1 MLFSLDY
8 ILRDD
13 FKAEKVNS
21 VWLPSTKFPVWNA
34 SHLCICFAA
43 DKTSKSLVMKSVLN
57 YESSCCSG
65 SHFFSSW
72 CEVAWFTHFFFLL
85 PAFFRVASAE
95 KSPFVR
101 GCNLFSVWEPVR
113 RGSVCTAGGF
123 YLSSSC
129 PASCPYLCSAPE
141 TYKTTRQMRGLLSVL
156 AGISGSKPLSWINWV
171 FLMGRVGVGL
181 DGPELEQW
189 Y

>member
-1 MLFSLDY
+1 MVFSLDY
-8 ILRDD
+8 ILRED

-43 DKTSKSLVMKSVLN
+43 DKTSESLVMKSVLN
-57 YESSCCSG
+57 YESSCWSG
-65 SHFFSSW
+65 SHFFFPPD
-72 CEVAWFTHFFFLL
+72 VKLPDLLTFFFL

-101 GCNLFSVWEPVR
+101 GCNLFSVWEPVQM
-113 RGSVCTAGGF
+113 GWVCTAGWF

-156 AGISGSKPLSWINWV
+156 ARISGSKPLSWINWV
-171 FLMGRVGVGL
+171 LLMGRVGAGL